1 MNALRLRSFLAVV
14 AGLTAGSLLADWP
27 QFRGPAATGTTPG
40 GFPTHFGP
48 GTNELWSIPVAPGNS
63 SPVISGER
71 LFLTAWDGSS
81 LRVVSYSTLDGH
93 ELWNRSLPPGNIERG
108 ARLGNPATATTATDG
123 EFVVAYFGAFGLA
136 CFDIQ
141 GKELW
146 RHPLPVPVTQHGA
159 GTSPILAGDLVLLNC
174 DQDVSSYLLALDKRT
189 GKRRWRVDRPHALR
203 GFSTPLA
210 WPPAQPTQVVVAG
223 TLRLDAYN
231 LTDGS
236 PAWHV
241 NGLPNEMVSSPIP
254 GEGAIHVAGWT
265 AGSGVGR
272 MPAWDGILSEGDRDN
287 DGELTQAEAPGG
299 PARQHFAYLDADKNG
314 RLSKSEYS
322 AAAHAF
328 DASRNVALA
337 VRPEGSGDL
346 TSSAIVWS
354 HARGL
359 PYCPTPLLLDGRLHL
374 LRNGGLLTCLDAKSG
389 KVLYQEERIGALGD
403 NYASPVGSDGRLCV
417 FSQAGVGVVIR
428 SADRLEVLARNEL
441 GESVV
446 ATPAL
451 DRGHLYVR
459 SANRLWKFGER
470 GTRQR

>member
-1 MNALRLRSFLAVV
+1 MKGFATRPFLAGV
-14 AGLTAGSLLADWP
+14 ACLAAVSLHADWP
-27 QFRGPAATGTTPG
+27 QFRGPSTTGVASG

-48 GTNELWSIPVAPGNS
+48 GTNEAWSVPVPAGNS
-63 SPVISGER
+63 SPVIFGDR
-71 LFLTAWDGSS
+71 IFLTAWDGSA
-81 LRVVSYSTLDGH
+81 LRVACYSTIDGR

-108 ARLGNPATATTATDG
+108 ARLGNPATATIATDG
-123 EFVVAYFGAFGLA
+123 ERVVAYFGAFGLA

-141 GKELW
+141 GEELW

-159 GTSPILAGDLVLLNC
+159 GTSPILAGDLLLLNC
-174 DQDVSSYLLALDKRT
+174 DQDVGSYLLAVDKRT
-189 GKRRWRVDRPHALR
+189 GKQRWRRDRPLALR

-210 WPPAQPTQVVVAG
+210 WPPSQPTQVVVAG
-223 TLRLDAYN
+223 TLRLDAYA
-231 LTDGS
+231 LADGN

-254 GEGAIHVAGWT
+254 GDGVIHVAGWT

-272 MPAWDGILSEGDRDN
+272 MPAWDGILGEGDRDH

-299 PARQHFAYLDADKNG
+299 PAKQHFAYLDADKNG
-314 RLSKSEYS
+314 RLSKSEYT

-328 DASRNVALA
+328 DASRNVAMA
-337 VRPEGSGDL
+337 VRPSGSGDL
-346 TSSAIVWS
+346 TPTAIVWS
-354 HARGL
+354 HGRGL

-374 LRNGGLLTCLDAKSG
+374 LRNGGLLTCLDARSG
-389 KVLYQEERIGALGD
+389 RVLYQEERIGALGD

-451 DRGHLYVR
+451 DQGHLYVR
-459 SANRLWKFGER
+459 SANRLWKFSER
-470 GTRQR
+470 GSRQP

>member
-1 MNALRLRSFLAVV
+1 MNTRHTRPFLASL
-14 AGLTAGSLLADWP
+14 ACLAASSLLADWP
-27 QFRGPAATGTTPG
+27 QFRGPAATGTAPG

-48 GTNELWSIPVAPGNS
+48 GTNEVWSVPLAAGNS
-63 SPVISGER
+63 SPVISGDR
-71 LFLTAWDGSS
+71 IFLTAWDGSA
-81 LRVVSYSTLDGH
+81 LRVASHSTLDGH

-108 ARLGNPATATTATDG
+108 ARLGNPATATPATDG
-123 EFVVAYFGAFGLA
+123 ERVVAYFGAFGLA
-136 CFDIQ
+136 CFNVT
-141 GKELW
+141 GEELW
-146 RHPLPVPVTQHGA
+146 RHPLPVPITQHGA

-174 DQDVSSYLLALDKRT
+174 DQDFGSYLLAVDKRT
-189 GKRRWRVDRPHALR
+189 GKHRWRRDRPHALR

-210 WPPAQPTQVVVAG
+210 WPPSQPTQVVVSG

-254 GEGAIHVAGWT
+254 GDGVIHVAGWT

-272 MPAWDGILSEGDRDN
+272 MPAWDGILSEGDRDH
-287 DGELTQAEAPGG
+287 DGELTQGEAPGG
-299 PARQHFAYLDADKNG
+299 PAKQHFAYLDADKNG
-314 RLSKSEYS
+314 RLSKSEYT

-328 DASRNVALA
+328 DASRNVAMA
-337 VRPEGSGDL
+337 VRPDGSGDR
-346 TSSAIVWS
+346 TSTAIVWS
-354 HARGL
+354 HGRGL

-389 KVLYQEERIGALGD
+389 KVFYQEERIGALGD
-403 NYASPVGSDGRLCV
+403 NYASPVGSNGRLCV
-417 FSQAGVGVVIR
+417 FSQAGVGVVLR
-428 SADRLEVLARNEL
+428 SADHLEVLARNEL

-446 ATPAL
+446 ATPAM

-459 SANRLWKFGER
+459 SASRLWKFGDR
-470 GTRQR
+470 GPHQP